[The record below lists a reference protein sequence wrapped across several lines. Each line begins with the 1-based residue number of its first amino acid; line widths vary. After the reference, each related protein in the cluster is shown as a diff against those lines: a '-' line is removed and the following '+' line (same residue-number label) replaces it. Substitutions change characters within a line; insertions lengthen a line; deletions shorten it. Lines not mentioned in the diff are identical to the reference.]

1 MLPYVY
7 RFQFL
12 IVARTTYLNDILVWR
27 KSERTSSKVSEK
39 IMMNQ
44 IKKEWWKN
52 IEIWFLKRFVK
63 FEFKNFETRV
73 FSKGNLSNLSK
84 SLMNFYFG
92 NFLTMLIFKIKKK
105 KQSYMSNQSYIF
117 SVFFKTRRLT
127 KSKIRI
133 GQDRIQVH
141 LKNKILLNNLNSKF
155 STNS

>member
-105 KQSYMSNQSYIF
+105 
-117 SVFFKTRRLT
+117 
-127 KSKIRI
+127 
-133 GQDRIQVH
+133 
-141 LKNKILLNNLNSKF
+141 NNLIWVINPVYFQCFSKQEDWQNLK
-155 STNS
+155 SG